1 MVSISGITST
11 LKTTYRY
18 AKRFAQATPELIF
31 GTGSEAAG
39 KAMRAAKQSGGT
51 LFESA
56 QAGWRAMEKAGKGS
70 FFKSFLKNCKEF
82 LPDMGKAIS
91 KGTEGLTG
99 LAKLKGGAKGLF
111 KGIGSKLPFIG
122 SMAMMLFELPNIFK
136 ATKEQGLFSG
146 AKETV
151 KAGARLTGGALGA
164 AVGSAICP
172 GIGSLIGWIAGEWLT
187 SKVVGKSY
195 TEKKA
200 EEEQQYNEAVMEQ
213 MAATPQYQTQTA
225 QQPQYQN
232 QPNPFGSYGFNT
244 NLDYSNIPYAN
255 DIMMQQM
262 RFNKVA

>member
-11 LKTTYRY
+11 LKTTYGY

-164 AVGSAICP
+164 AVGSAIC
-172 GIGSLIGWIAGEWLT
+172 SLIGWIAGEWLT

>member
-1 MVSISGITST
+1 MVSITDFSST
-11 LKTTYRY
+11 LKTTYGY
-18 AKRFAQATPELIF
+18 VKRFAQATPELIF

-39 KAMRAAKQSGGT
+39 QAMRAAKQNGGT

-70 FFKSFLKNCKEF
+70 FFKNFLKNCK
-82 LPDMGKAIS
+82 DMGKAIS
-91 KGTEGLTG
+91 DGAKGLTG
-99 LAKLKGGAKGLF
+99 VAKLKGGAKGLLS
-111 KGIGSKLPFIG
+111 GIGKILPFIG

-187 SKVVGKSY
+187 SKVVGRSY
-195 TEKKA
+195 SEQKA
-200 EEEQQYNEAVMEQ
+200 EEQEKYEQIAQQLTAAQQY
-213 MAATPQYQTQTA
+213 
-225 QQPQYQN
+225 QPQM
-232 QPNPFGSYGFNT
+232 QPQVQQGPFSSYGFNT
-244 NLDYSNIPYAN
+244 NFGYNNAPYAN